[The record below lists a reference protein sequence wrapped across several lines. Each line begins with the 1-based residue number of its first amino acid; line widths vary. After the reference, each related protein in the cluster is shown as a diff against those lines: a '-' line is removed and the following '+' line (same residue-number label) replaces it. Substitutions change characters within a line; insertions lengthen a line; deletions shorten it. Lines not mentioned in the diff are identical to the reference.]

1 MQTTMTPLIIG
12 ISGSSGIL
20 YGIRLLEILQQQ
32 DAIETHLVLTLS
44 ARLTIPIETDYSV
57 DDVESLADVEHS
69 PDDLTAA
76 IASGSF
82 VTGGMIV
89 APCSMKTL
97 SGIVHSY
104 ADNLLIR
111 AADVCLKEQRRLV
124 VMPRE
129 APLHVGHCKL
139 LYEAAQMGVVIMP
152 PMPAFYGRPRTIDDL
167 VNNTLGR
174 ILDMFGIDAGN
185 VQRWE
190 GTGR

>member
-1 MQTTMTPLIIG
+1 MLTTMTPLIIG
-12 ISGSSGIL
+12 ISGSSGVL

-32 DAIETHLVLTLS
+32 DAIETHLVLTQS

-76 IASGSF
+76 ISSGSF

-174 ILDMFGIDAGN
+174 TLDMFGIDAGI